1 MINANSETLK
11 FGPFN
16 QLLSL
21 SEAAEIWGI
30 DESTIRKAIA
40 AGRIKTGWDCRK
52 FGKQWVVTAEAM
64 RKTFNPYG
72 RTWPDFLADLREKE
86 TGQMNLRKARTMKQ
100 TKVQEKAQ
108 G

>member
-1 MINANSETLK
+1 MINADFATLK
-11 FGPFN
+11 FGSFA

-40 AGRIKTGWDCRK
+40 AGRLKPGIDCRK
-52 FGKQWVVTAEAM
+52 FGKQWVVTAHAM
-64 RKTFNPYG
+64 RQVFAPFEN
-72 RTWPDFLADLREKE
+72 TWSDFMYDLRAKE
-86 TGQMNLRKARTMKQ
+86 SEQMDLFRAKTMPQ
-100 TKVQEKAQ
+100 TKVQEEDR

>member
-1 MINANSETLK
+1 MVNATSETLR

-40 AGRIKTGWDCRK
+40 AGRLKTGWECRK

-64 RKTFNPYG
+64 RKTFAPYE
-72 RTWPDFLADLREKE
+72 RTWADFLSDLREKE
-86 TGQMNLRKARTMKQ
+86 SGQMDLRKAKTMPQ
-100 TKVQEKAQ
+100 TEVQKKDQ

>member
-1 MINANSETLK
+1 MINANSKTLK

-21 SEAAEIWGI
+21 SEAAEIWDI

-40 AGRIKTGWDCRK
+40 AGRLQTGWDCRK

-64 RKTFNPYG
+64 RKTFAPYD
-72 RTWPDFLADLREKE
+72 RTWPDFLLDLQQK
-86 TGQMNLRKARTMKQ
+86 
-100 TKVQEKAQ
+100 EKAQ